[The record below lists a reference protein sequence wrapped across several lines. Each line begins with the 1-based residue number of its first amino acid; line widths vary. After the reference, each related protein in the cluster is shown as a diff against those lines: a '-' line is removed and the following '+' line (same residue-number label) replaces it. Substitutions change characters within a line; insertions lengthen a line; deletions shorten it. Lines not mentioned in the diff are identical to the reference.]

1 MIRIEWLYLSVGNF
15 ALKDVNLEVASGE
28 YFVLLG
34 PSGSGKT
41 LLLETLCGLRRAD
54 SGGIVIGDTDVT
66 HLEPRQ
72 RDIGYVPQDY
82 ALFPHL
88 SVRSNVGFGLSN
100 PMTSLTGDRW
110 EEVDRL
116 MSAVGI
122 SHLADRRPRWLSGG
136 EKQRV
141 ALARALATK
150 PRVLLLDEPVSALD
164 EDTRDTLCRQ
174 LKQVQQATGTTTV
187 HVCHN
192 FAEMMTVAD
201 RVGVI
206 HQGEIIQVGTPEEVL
221 RRPRN
226 TFVARFVQAGNLLDA
241 EVQTDGQWL
250 RLVCS
255 GGVAF
260 RTSRQAAVPQRP
272 TVRFV
277 VRPESIRLEAAPP
290 ADVPE
295 GTTLLQGRIS
305 HVTHLG
311 PVVQI
316 AVSCDSGVRLLAS
329 LGKREYDTGAWQ
341 VEHHVHVAVAPQDV
355 HVLED

>member
-1 MIRIEWLYLSVGNF
+1 MIRIEGLYLSVGNF
-15 ALKDVNLEVASGE
+15 ALKNVSLDIAPGE

-54 SGGIVIGDTDVT
+54 AGEIVIGDMYVTD
-66 HLEPRQ
+66 LEPRQ

-88 SVRSNVGFGLSN
+88 SVRYNISFGLSN
-100 PMTSLTGDRW
+100 PLSSLIGDNW
-110 EEVDRL
+110 QDVDRL
-116 MSAVGI
+116 MSTVGI

-141 ALARALATK
+141 ALARALATQ
-150 PRVLLLDEPVSALD
+150 PSLLLLDEPVSALD
-164 EDTRDTLCRQ
+164 EDMRDTLCRQ
-174 LKQVQQATGTTTV
+174 LKQVQQATRTTTV

-206 HQGEIIQVGTPEEVL
+206 HQGEIVQVGTPEEVL

-226 TFVARFVQAGNLLDA
+226 TFVAGFVQAGNVLDA
-241 EVQTDGQWL
+241 ETHADGGWL

-255 GGVAF
+255 GGTEF
-260 RTSRQAAVPQRP
+260 RARQQTAAHERSS
-272 TVRFV
+272 VRFV
-277 VRPESIRLEAAPP
+277 VRPESIHLSADRP
-290 ADVPE
+290 ADMPE
-295 GTTLLQGRIS
+295 GTTLLQGRIL
-305 HVTHLG
+305 HVTNLG
-311 PVVQI
+311 PVVQLVI
-316 AVSCDSGVRLLAS
+316 VCEQDVQLVAS
-329 LGKREYDTGAWQ
+329 LGKREYDTGAWK
-341 VEHHVHVAVAPQDV
+341 VDHHVHVAVAPQDI
-355 HVLED
+355 HVLEE

>member
-1 MIRIEWLYLSVGNF
+1 MIRIEGLNLSVGSF
-15 ALKDVNLEVASGE
+15 ALKNVSLDVAPGE

-54 SGGIVIGDTDVT
+54 SGWIVIGDTDVT
-66 HLEPRQ
+66 FLEPRQ

-88 SVRSNVGFGLSN
+88 SIRYNVGFGLSN
-100 PMTSLTGDRW
+100 PLLSLIGDHW
-110 EEVDRL
+110 SDVDRL
-116 MSAVGI
+116 MAMVGI
-122 SHLADRRPRWLSGG
+122 AHLADRRPRWLSGG

-141 ALARALATK
+141 ALARALATR
-150 PRVLLLDEPVSALD
+150 PRLLLLDEPVSALD

-174 LKQVQQATGTTTV
+174 LRQVQQATGTTTV

-226 TFVARFVQAGNLLDA
+226 TFVAKFVQAGNLLDA
-241 EVQTDGQWL
+241 EVQPGGEWL
-250 RLVCS
+250 RLVCN
-255 GGVAF
+255 GGVEF
-260 RTSRQAAVPQRP
+260 RMHRQADVPERP

-277 VRPESIRLEAAPP
+277 VRPESIRLEADRP
-290 ADVPE
+290 ADMPE
-295 GTTLLQGRIS
+295 GTTFLQGRVS

-311 PVVQI
+311 PVVQVT
-316 AVSCDSGVRLLAS
+316 VSCDDDLQLLAS

-341 VEHHVHVAVAPQDV
+341 VDHHVHVAVAPQDV
-355 HVLED
+355 HVLEE